1 MPKIREAAVSG
12 MFYPDEPLTLQRMV
26 TQLLNQVTTLPNQ
39 FRAIIAPHAG
49 YIYSGE
55 TAAHA
60 YKQLEKL
67 KDNIKRVVLIGPAH
81 RVGFSGIASS
91 SADYFET
98 PLGAIPLDKDGIK
111 QLQKFAHIKIFDE
124 AHAQEHSLE
133 VHLPFLQMT
142 LNDFSLVPLIVGES
156 DAQSVADVIEYFW
169 QDTSTFFVISSDL
182 SHFHEYNEA
191 RHIDKLTSDAIVE
204 MKPDKIGYDQACGR
218 LPVNG
223 LLKHAIK
230 HHLKPTLLDLK
241 NSGDTAGDHS
251 RVVGYGA
258 YGFE

>member
-1 MPKIREAAVSG
+1 MAKIREAAVSG
-12 MFYPDEPLTLQRMV
+12 MFYPDEPNTLQRMI
-26 TQLLNQVTTLPNQ
+26 TQLLNQATTRPNQ

-60 YKQLEKL
+60 YKQLEAIK
-67 KDNIKRVVLIGPAH
+67 NQVKRVILIGPAH
-81 RVGFSGIASS
+81 RVGFPGIASS

-98 PLGAIPLDKDGIK
+98 PLGSIPLDKDAIERIR
-111 QLQKFAHIKIFDE
+111 KFAHIKIFDE

-133 VHLPFLQMT
+133 VHLPFLQVT
-142 LNDFSLVPLIVGES
+142 LSEFSLVPLVVGES

-182 SHFHEYNEA
+182 SHFHEYNKA
-191 RHIDKLTSDAIVE
+191 KQIDEMTSDAILHLN
-204 MKPDKIGYDQACGR
+204 PDGIGYEQACGR

-223 LLKHAIK
+223 LLKHAKK
-230 HHLKPTLLDLK
+230 HHLKPILLDLK
-241 NSGDTAGDHS
+241 NSGDTAGDHN

-258 YGFE
+258 FGFE

>member
-12 MFYPDEPLTLQRMV
+12 LFYPDEPKTLHNMI
-26 TQLLNQVTTLPNQ
+26 TQLLSNAEILPQQ

-55 TAAHA
+55 TASHA
-60 YKQLEKL
+60 YKQLEKI
-67 KDNIKRVVLIGPAH
+67 KTDIKRIVLIGPAH
-81 RVGFSGIASS
+81 RVSFSGIASS
-91 SADYFET
+91 SADFFET
-98 PLGAIPLDKDGIK
+98 PLGLIPLDTYGIK
-111 QLQKFAHIKIFDE
+111 QLQESAHLKLSDE

-133 VHLPFLQMT
+133 VHLPFLQT
-142 LNDFSLVPLIVGES
+142 ILEDFSLIPLIVGDS

-169 QDTSTFFVISSDL
+169 DDPSTFFIISSDL
-182 SHFHEYNEA
+182 SHFHEYNDA
-191 RHIDKLTSDAIVE
+191 KLIDKQTSDAILHIE
-204 MKPDKIGYDQACGR
+204 PEKISYEQACGR

-223 LLKHAIK
+223 LLKHAK
-230 HHLKPTLLDLK
+230 KYHLKPTLLDLR